1 MTRRSQA
8 SAPDPACSSLDE
20 LGPGARARICDHA
33 GVRPLRRRLADLGLV
48 AGTSLEV
55 LRRAPFGGP
64 IEIELRGYRL
74 VLRCSEAATICVQ
87 AAEQ

>member
-1 MTRRSQA
+1 MRRFQA
-8 SAPDPACSSLDE
+8 SAPGPACSSLDE
-20 LGPGARARICDHA
+20 LGPGARAHICDHRGA
-33 GVRPLRRRLADLGLV
+33 RPLWPRLADLGLV

-74 VLRCSEAATICVQ
+74 VLRCNEAAAICVQ
-87 AAEQ
+87 TAEQ

>member
-1 MTRRSQA
+1 MRRFQA
-8 SAPDPACSSLDE
+8 SSPGPACSSLDE
-20 LGPGARARICDHA
+20 LRPGTRARICDHA
-33 GVRPLRRRLADLGLV
+33 GARPVRPRLADLGLV
-48 AGTSLEV
+48 PGTPVEV

-74 VLRCSEAATICVQ
+74 VLRCGEAAGICVQ

>member
-8 SAPDPACSSLDE
+8 SAPGPACSSLDE
-20 LGPGARARICDHA
+20 LGPGALAICDHTGA
-33 GVRPLRRRLADLGLV
+33 RPLRRRLADLGLV